1 MQYRHLEPEEMD
13 DNGLHPDAH
22 HLALEG
28 LARLN
33 LISFSA
39 PSIWNALQNAG
50 AFGVINSRPTRI
62 LDLATGGGDLPVYL
76 GVKAQRLG
84 IPIELTGIDRS
95 STALAS
101 ARALADR
108 SGIDVKW
115 DCLDVT
121 RDAIPPADW
130 ITCSLFLHHL
140 PDDQVVALIRS
151 MAAAASKGIV
161 VNDLERSYLNRGLVW
176 LGSRL
181 VSRSPVVHRDSD
193 RSVCAGFTMEEI
205 TQLLESAGLD
215 GARPERRFPCRF
227 QWTWTKT
234 LR

>member
-1 MQYRHLEPEEMD
+1 MEYRQLEPEEMD
-13 DNGLHPDAH
+13 DNGLHPDVH
-22 HLALEG
+22 HLALAG

-39 PSIWNALQNAG
+39 PSIWNALKNAG

-205 TQLLESAGLD
+205 TRLLESAGLD

>member
-13 DNGLHPDAH
+13 DNGLQPEAH
-22 HLALEG
+22 HLALAG

-39 PSIWNALQNAG
+39 PSLWNGLKHAG
-50 AFGVINSRPTRI
+50 ALGSINSRPTRI

-76 GVKAQRLG
+76 GIKARRLG
-84 IPIELTGIDRS
+84 IPLELTGVDRS

-101 ARALADR
+101 ARTLADR

-121 RDAIPPADW
+121 RDPIPPTDW

-140 PDDQVVALIRS
+140 PDDQLVTLIKS
-151 MAAAASKGIV
+151 MAAAVSQGIV
-161 VNDLERSYLNRGLVW
+161 VNDLERSHLNRGLVW

-193 RSVCAGFTMEEI
+193 RSVRAGFTMEEF
-205 TQLLESAGLD
+205 TRLLEAAGLQ

-227 QWTWTKT
+227 QWTWTKAPQ
-234 LR
+234 

>member
-13 DNGLHPDAH
+13 DNGLHPDDH
-22 HLALEG
+22 HLALAG

-33 LISFSA
+33 LISFCA
-39 PSIWNALQNAG
+39 PSIWNALKNAG
-50 AFGVINSRPTRI
+50 AFDVINARPTRI

-115 DCLDVT
+115 DYLDVT

-205 TQLLESAGLD
+205 TRLLESAGLD